1 MKLIFVIA
9 GGDALGAVGRY
20 AVMMESGQWTGFAS
34 PVRAMTII
42 KVGFFLLRALLEI
55 IALPWTP
62 SGKMRVF
69 LVVGA
74 IVGFTAFSSFALDT
88 GLLLQR
94 HELGLVILYV
104 GDSMILSPPGF
115 LACLSPLRQAPT

>member
-1 MKLIFVIA
+1 MNVRLSISIPGAIIYTLRMKLIFVIA
-9 GGDALGAVGRY
+9 GGDAL
-20 AVMMESGQWTGFAS
+20 
-34 PVRAMTII
+34 
-42 KVGFFLLRALLEI
+42 
-55 IALPWTP
+55 
-62 SGKMRVF
+62 
-69 LVVGA
+69 GA